1 MPPVTRRTQR
11 ALKAVRIPAL
21 ALFLALFLV
30 ALANIAM
37 PMPVFADTSGPSN
50 AGTGTNVNGPGTIS
64 WTSAVLITAYDG
76 NYATATPG
84 KNETSEYLQGT
95 NYGFSIP
102 LDATINGITVSIMRM
117 SSSASG
123 GDSVN
128 DVDLYLL
135 KAGVIAGTNHAYLTD
150 WPTSITAA
158 TYGGPADLWGTTW
171 TPAQI
176 NATNFGVSISAYNQA
191 ASNRTASVDCM
202 QITATYTLSTTTAV
216 ISSLNP
222 STYGTSV
229 TFTATVT
236 GSGGTNTPGGTV
248 DFYDGATTIGSSTL
262 SGSGGE
268 ATATFATSSL
278 TAGSHAIA
286 AVYNGDSNFS
296 GSTGILPGGQTVS
309 NRNIT
314 VTADAKS
321 KTFGDTDPPLTYQ
334 ITSGSLASGD
344 AFTGVLTRNAGEAV
358 GTHTISQ
365 GTLALNG
372 NYSLTY
378 VGANLTIALRNIT
391 VTTDAKSKT
400 FGDTDP
406 ALTYQITSG
415 SLASGDAFTG
425 ALTRNAGEAV
435 GTYAIIQGTLALSS
449 NYTLTYVGGN
459 LTIALRNIAV
469 TANAGQTKVYGT
481 ADPVAF
487 GYTHDPLVGSD
498 SFSGALARVAGED
511 VGLYGITQGTLAL
524 SSNYT
529 LIYVGANLTI
539 SPKTIDASIAAADK
553 RYDGTDAAAITGRSL
568 TGVVGGDNVS
578 LTGGTAT
585 FGDNN
590 VGTGKAVTAT
600 DLSLAGADAGNYALS
615 SSPVTTTATITQR
628 DLTVTVTGI
637 NKVYDGSIAATV
649 NLSTDALE
657 SDTVTASY
665 TSASFADKNAGTR
678 KAVSVGGISISGS
691 DAGNYNLV
699 NTTASTTANI
709 TPKDLTITAND
720 RGKTYDDTVTFAGT
734 EFTAMGLVNA
744 DSVTSVTLTSTGA
757 AAGATVD
764 GSPYSIVPSAVLGI
778 GLSNYN
784 ITYVNG
790 SLTVNKAS
798 IALTMGSSVTTSTQG
813 RLVTFTTTVTSTGA
827 TGTVTFEDRGSTLG
841 SSTLSNGTA
850 TYTISTLSVGS
861 HSITAVYSGDAI
873 FAASMSSAVDLT
885 VKAAAGFNWALIGG
899 ILVAAAVMGLFFLLV
914 IYRRRRKQPSGA
926 KEISRDIEVPV
937 DATRNGGPLIR
948 SAPPP
953 TSSGY
958 LAAGDTAT
966 SNTFL
971 ATVEDLGTYSI
982 QLERELEASLTKVMK
997 SMEATIRTVSHI
1009 VESKDPYVAGHQKRV
1024 SQLACAIAKEMR
1036 LTAWQIDGIRV
1047 AGMLHD
1053 IGKIIVPTEILSKP
1067 GKLSEAEFSMIRD
1080 HPKLAFDILKNIDF
1094 DWPIARIVV
1103 QHHERMDG
1111 SGYPYGI
1118 LGKDILMEARILA
1131 VADVVEAMSS
1141 HRPYRPALGIEE
1153 ALAELT
1159 RGDGTLY
1166 ASEVVRACE
1175 KVINKRGFKLELGSS
1190 HV

>member
-885 VKAAAGFNWALIGG
+885 VKAAAGFSWALIGG

>member
-391 VTTDAKSKT
+391 VTTDANSKT

-885 VKAAAGFNWALIGG
+885 VKAAAGFSWALIGG

>member
-1 MPPVTRRTQR
+1 
-11 ALKAVRIPAL
+11 
-21 ALFLALFLV
+21 
-30 ALANIAM
+30 
-37 PMPVFADTSGPSN
+37 
-50 AGTGTNVNGPGTIS
+50 
-64 WTSAVLITAYDG
+64 
-76 NYATATPG
+76 
-84 KNETSEYLQGT
+84 
-95 NYGFSIP
+95 
-102 LDATINGITVSIMRM
+102 
-117 SSSASG
+117 
-123 GDSVN
+123 
-128 DVDLYLL
+128 
-135 KAGVIAGTNHAYLTD
+135 
-150 WPTSITAA
+150 
-158 TYGGPADLWGTTW
+158 
-171 TPAQI
+171 
-176 NATNFGVSISAYNQA
+176 
-191 ASNRTASVDCM
+191 
-202 QITATYTLSTTTAV
+202 
-216 ISSLNP
+216 
-222 STYGTSV
+222 
-229 TFTATVT
+229 
-236 GSGGTNTPGGTV
+236 
-248 DFYDGATTIGSSTL
+248 
-262 SGSGGE
+262 
-268 ATATFATSSL
+268 
-278 TAGSHAIA
+278 
-286 AVYNGDSNFS
+286 
-296 GSTGILPGGQTVS
+296 
-309 NRNIT
+309 
-314 VTADAKS
+314 
-321 KTFGDTDPPLTYQ
+321 
-334 ITSGSLASGD
+334 
-344 AFTGVLTRNAGEAV
+344 LTRNTGEAV
-358 GTHTISQ
+358 GTYTISQ

>member
-885 VKAAAGFNWALIGG
+885 VKAAAGFSWALIGG

-997 SMEATIRTVSHI
+997 NMEATIRTVSHI